1 MSIIARSRAGVR
13 NGFVQTFGA
22 LENSQYRLLW
32 FGVFFSI
39 AAMQIDVIARAWLA
53 YDLTGSGLAL
63 GVVSAARGFPQII
76 LSPLGGVA
84 ADRFDKRK
92 LLVASQSAVVV
103 ITLITALLVHLGA
116 IEIWHLAV
124 LGLAQ
129 GVATP
134 FTMPTRTALIPDLVE
149 ERQIPNALALESTGR
164 NINRIVA
171 PALAGVLLAWNP
183 TLAFY
188 AVAACNGAS
197 VLTLV
202 NLPAGLRGEGAKSGA
217 FGQMADGFR
226 YLYARTALFALILLA
241 FIPVLIGMPFQTLL
255 PVFQQDVL
263 DVSPSALGFMYT
275 AVGVGAIIGSVLI
288 AYIAETPHKGR
299 IQMISGVL
307 FGITLS
313 LFALSSDYLLSII
326 ALAFVGFFS
335 TGYLTLN
342 RVLVALQTERQ
353 FYGRVMSIY
362 GMTWSLMPIS
372 LLPFGILVDAYGVQA
387 TVAVSGLLVAGIIG
401 AIALIFSRYFLT
413 VQTTSTSTQQAG

>member
-1 MSIIARSRAGVR
+1 MSIIARSREGVR
-13 NGFVQTFGA
+13 KGVVQTFGA
-22 LENSQYRLLW
+22 LENPQYRLLW
-32 FGVFFSI
+32 FGVLFSI
-39 AAMQIDVIARAWLA
+39 AAMQIDLIARAWLA

-63 GVVSAARGFPQII
+63 GLVSAARGFPQII
-76 LSPLGGVA
+76 LSPIGGVA

-92 LLVASQSAVVV
+92 LLVISQSAVFVV
-103 ITLITALLVHLGA
+103 ATINAVLVHAGV
-116 IEIWHLAV
+116 IEIWHLVV

-129 GVATP
+129 GFANP
-134 FTMPTRTALIPDLVE
+134 FTMPVRTALIPDLVP
-149 ERQIPNALALESTGR
+149 ERQIPNALALESTAR

-188 AVAACNGAS
+188 SIAACYGAS
-197 VLTLV
+197 VLTLS
-202 NLPAGLRGEGAKSGA
+202 NLPAGLRGDGAKSGA
-217 FGQMADGFR
+217 FGQMAEGFR
-226 YLYARTALFALILLA
+226 YLYERTALFALILLA

-263 DVSPSALGFMYT
+263 KVSPSALGFMYT
-275 AVGVGAIIGSVLI
+275 AVGIGAIIGSVVI

-307 FGITLS
+307 FGITLT
-313 LFALSSDYLLSII
+313 LFALSSDYALSIV
-326 ALAFVGFFS
+326 ALVFVGFFS

-372 LLPFGILVDAYGVQA
+372 LLPFGAFVDAFGVQS
-387 TVAVSGLLVAGIIG
+387 TVAVSGLLVAGIIA

-413 VQTTSTSTQQAG
+413 MQTTSIQQTG